1 MKKQEKNWNSGTITQ
16 FELSKLLYTSGFLTK
31 INLTPTAKLVL
42 MALIQHYNANN
53 AEMFPS
59 QKFLSLQL
67 GISEKSVER
76 AIANLSSENLISYV
90 TQKVNKYRFTA
101 HFFEQIK
108 MSVNHRQNVGCN
120 HRQNVG
126 QTNNAE
132 QINKKEKNIFCKGGA
147 SGFAAQTLETQAFL
161 KDKVQSLNDANA
173 SVSQSETCNSNN
185 LQENFGTKNLNHAD
199 FKNAL
204 QNFELFEKSYKTA
217 ENNTCG
223 DFAQEE
229 NTQEETSVLDWSR
242 EDALQWVLKL
252 SPLFRVRGLAKQLT
266 EKFGYT
272 QEELGLTA

>member
-76 AIANLSSENLISYV
+76 AIANLSNENLISYV

-126 QTNNAE
+126 QINNAE

-173 SVSQSETCNSNN
+173 SVSQSETCNFNN

-199 FKNAL
+199 FKNAI

-217 ENNTCG
+217 ENNTYG
-223 DFAQEE
+223 DLAQEE

>member
-147 SGFAAQTLETQAFL
+147 SGFAAQTHETQAFL

-185 LQENFGTKNLNHAD
+185 LQENFGAKNLNHAD

>member
-76 AIANLSSENLISYV
+76 AIANLSSENLISYI

-101 HFFEQIK
+101 YFFEQIK
-108 MSVNHRQNVGCN
+108 MSVNRRQNVGCN

-272 QEELGLTA
+272 QEEIGLTA